1 MALKD
6 NPLSLAMQT
15 RKEPSKIPSKRY
27 VELEMSE
34 LPPASAEGSPVTVYV
49 FGTISSIN
57 GGKATVE
64 INRVTHGTPE
74 QSAGTAEKPVYVKNS
89 TEPAP
94 Y

>member
-15 RKEPSKIPSKRY
+15 RKEPMKVPSKRY
-27 VELEMSE
+27 VDLEISE
-34 LPPASAEGSPVTVYV
+34 LPPGAVEGGPVTVYL

-64 INRVTHGTPE
+64 INRVTQGNPD
-74 QSAGTAEKPVYVKNS
+74 QVAGTANKPVYVKNM
-89 TEPAP
+89 TEASPS
-94 Y
+94 